1 MKTRR
6 LSILLS
12 TAPLLLILTINLRPQ
27 AMPPPIVG
35 RWDLTVSSNGEKY
48 TSWLEVERS
57 GFQALV
63 GRFVGRI
70 GKARP
75 IGGID
80 WNDGVARFNIP
91 AQWES
96 RSTDLHFEG
105 RLQEDGL
112 LVGTITMSNGTGT
125 QYVEQFVGKR
135 APSLQRQMPKVWGP
149 PVKLFNGK
157 DLSGW
162 IPAPTASSLPNHWAV
177 RNGLLVNTADEG
189 ANLMSV
195 QRFEDFKLHAEF
207 RFLSKRGTSGI
218 FPRGR
223 YWVVLHSLGDNPA
236 ERFGNITGSVNGFLF
251 PNEDP
256 TLGAD
261 IWQKIDITLVGR
273 RITVVINN
281 KAVIVDQIIPGIT
294 GSAIDSDEAAPG
306 PIMLQGE
313 ELRCRVE
320 FRNLTIS
327 MPR

>member
-6 LSILLS
+6 LGILLS
-12 TAPLLLILTINLRPQ
+12 ITLQLIPLTISVRPQ
-27 AMPPPIVG
+27 STPPPIVG
-35 RWDLTVSSNGEKY
+35 RWDLTISRGNEKY

-57 GFQALV
+57 GFQALI

-70 GKARP
+70 GRARP
-75 IGGID
+75 IGRIE
-80 WNDGVARFNIP
+80 WKDGVARFNIP

-96 RSTDLHFEG
+96 RSTDLNFEG
-105 RLQEDGL
+105 QLQEDGL
-112 LVGTITMSNGTGT
+112 LAGTITMSNGTAT

-135 APSLQRQMPKVWGP
+135 APGLQRQMPKAWGP

-162 IPAPTASSLPNHWAV
+162 VPAPTASSLPNHWAV

-189 ANLMSV
+189 ANLMTV
-195 QRFEDFKLHAEF
+195 QRFEDFKFHAEF
-207 RFLSKRGTSGI
+207 RFLDKRGTTGI

-223 YWVVLHSLGDNPA
+223 YWVILHSLADNPA

-294 GSAIDSDEAAPG
+294 GSAIDSDEGAPG

-313 ELRCRVE
+313 ELRCHVE
-320 FRNLTIS
+320 FRNITIS
-327 MPR
+327 VPR